1 MPRLTYK
8 YGQLCL
14 GMSYEFWLLC
24 SATLLKRIAQGSV
37 SVLCSCDDKVDVCVG
52 RLTKE
57 QIKAGY
63 SALQCIASYI
73 DKAQF
78 GPQLTA
84 ACNDFYT
91 RIPHYFGFAF
101 PLHTGTDF
109 PSDPVYSLIL
119 YGKLVY

>member
-1 MPRLTYK
+1 M
-8 YGQLCL
+8 
-14 GMSYEFWLLC
+14 
-24 SATLLKRIAQGSV
+24 
-37 SVLCSCDDKVDVCVG
+37 CVG

-63 SALQCIASYI
+63 SALQCIAGCI

-91 RIPHYFGFAF
+91 RIPHYFGFE
-101 PLHTGTDF
+101 LHF
-109 PSDPVYSLIL
+109 IL
-119 YGKLVY
+119 AQNICRLHIQNYNFVFGGKLFTDMNDVIITE

>member
-1 MPRLTYK
+1 
-8 YGQLCL
+8 
-14 GMSYEFWLLC
+14 MSHEFWLSYL
-24 SATLLKRIAQGSV
+24 ATLFKRIAQGRV
-37 SVLCSCDDKVDVCVG
+37 NVVCSCDDEVYVSVG

-63 SALQCIASYI
+63 SALQCIAGYI
-73 DKAQF
+73 DKTQF

-101 PLHTGTDF
+101 PLHTGTDLS
-109 PSDPVYSLIL
+109 SDPVYSLIL